1 MCTRTYLLHTSSVVS
16 TLNFICLGTFGPF
29 LERNNCIE
37 LHLETLMG
45 RGCKEIMLII
55 TIAKVTE
62 FQNAANSI
70 GDWFIK
76 YIDLQIWNRLSW
88 SRAFTSDRTGRR
100 IVELTTSVIFIYP
113 ILKWHLQVLVHKSD
127 DLLSKLDSRM
137 WSLVINL
144 MKIENHRV
152 EWRTKLDYCFMVI
165 DKNLRVRFKSD
176 GPTMHFRFAQE
187 IINQINFTKT
197 EEQMKCTYTSRT
209 FRVKFR

>member
-55 TIAKVTE
+55 TIAKVKE
-62 FQNAANSI
+62 FQNTANSI

-100 IVELTTSVIFIYP
+100 IVELTTSVIFIYS

-144 MKIENHRV
+144 
-152 EWRTKLDYCFMVI
+152 
-165 DKNLRVRFKSD
+165 RVRFKSD
-176 GPTMHFRFAQE
+176 GPTLPGPSESSFVNSCCFE
-187 IINQINFTKT
+187 GLFKVIIDNQLG
-197 EEQMKCTYTSRT
+197 
-209 FRVKFR
+209 